1 MPVEEKSMLPVRV
14 CCLLII
20 FVFAG
25 CSSDSLITSG
35 DDSTTIAS
43 EEMDTY
49 ELLEA
54 DETDAFLYGRDGDVS
69 DLDYYDEVY
78 SGHEAQDA
86 IE

>member
-1 MPVEEKSMLPVRV
+1 MLPVRV
-14 CCLLII
+14 CYLLIL

-49 ELLEA
+49 ELLGDDEA
-54 DETDAFLYGRDGDVS
+54 DALLYGRDGEVS
-69 DLDYYDEVY
+69 DLYYFDEVY
-78 SGHEAQDA
+78 SENEAREA